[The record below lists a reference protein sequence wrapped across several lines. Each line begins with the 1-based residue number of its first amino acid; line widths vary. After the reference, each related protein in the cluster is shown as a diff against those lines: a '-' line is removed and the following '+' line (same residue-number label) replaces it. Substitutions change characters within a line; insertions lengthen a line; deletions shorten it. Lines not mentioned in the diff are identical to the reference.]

1 MPTWTALTHV
11 IGREAAANLADLCE
25 DLLPEPVGT
34 GIFEIEDGSDSWE
47 VGAYFTDP
55 PDEIALAHIAEGT
68 HFLQRYEGGRWEW
81 SSRLAAAC

>member
-34 GIFEIEDGSDSWE
+34 GIFEIEDGSDRWE

-55 PDEIALAHIAEGT
+55 PDEIGLALMDEQLPQQVRSKSNTPTGA
-68 HFLQRYEGGRWEW
+68 L
-81 SSRLAAAC
+81 

>member
-34 GIFEIEDGSDSWE
+34 GIFEIEDGSDRWE
-47 VGAYFTDP
+47 VGIRVDGY
-55 PDEIALAHIAEGT
+55 
-68 HFLQRYEGGRWEW
+68 QGRRWVVN
-81 SSRLAAAC
+81 